1 MHKLNMQAIKAA
13 AKKRGFGGV
22 KPFLEHLGLHRNAL
36 DRFSRGAGVL
46 PESIERV
53 LAALN
58 LPIHEAVLRQDE
70 SRGVAEEIM
79 PFVEELHKRH
89 PTISIFLFGSRARGR
104 ARTYSDFDLGVYA
117 RDGVRLAE
125 FLQILEEKEAFEEV
139 APQRIDCV
147 NLNNATPEFLRE
159 IAPDLRLL
167 AGYDRDRLALER
179 EVSH

>member
-1 MHKLNMQAIKAA
+1 
-13 AKKRGFGGV
+13 
-22 KPFLEHLGLHRNAL
+22 
-36 DRFSRGAGVL
+36 
-46 PESIERV
+46 
-53 LAALN
+53 
-58 LPIHEAVLRQDE
+58 
-70 SRGVAEEIM
+70 M

-117 RDGVRLAE
+117 KDGVRLAE